1 MMIPPVDSRRQQL
14 NSERIIEVA
23 AANAQTGRPMKQVK
37 EMLLIEF
44 ALPNVWK
51 LQIGNTIF
59 IVHRAS
65 KSSGYFRAINADTA
79 PNFLQNIK
87 AFMQAAYQV
96 GFDVVVTQTNDKEL
110 MNLVRVLFRT
120 PPPRTGYVVQRTKD
134 GGSQLII
141 KLGPSRERTME

>member
-59 IVHRAS
+59 IVHRAN

-96 GFDVVVTQTNDKEL
+96 GFDVVVTQTGDKEL
-110 MNLVRVLFRT
+110 MNLIRVIFRM
-120 PPPRTGYVVQRTKD
+120 PPQGTGYMVQRTKD

-141 KLGPSRERTME
+141 KVGPSRERTME